1 MEGWVSID
9 KKGKHN
15 ARQPTGSVTDVAKRP
30 VETHSGEFASGL
42 KTHIYDHLSQWM
54 YSDLETVWKGSEG
67 VGKPKILEGYEF

>member
-42 KTHIYDHLSQWM
+42 RTHIYD
-54 YSDLETVWKGSEG
+54 
-67 VGKPKILEGYEF
+67 I